1 MIAQMNWPEAFASVA
16 IVIAVAVFNAFVVWV
31 VLRSYDE

>member
-1 MIAQMNWPEAFASVA
+1 MIASTTWPEAFASVA

-31 VLRSYDE
+31 VLRSCDE